1 MSPSHPGS
9 RRELLSIPKNTP
21 ANTAAPDRRT
31 FLAATAASAATIR
44 PRRANAAP
52 ANTQKPVNDVKP
64 TFELSELSIGTLQ
77 ERMQTGQESARSLVD
92 KYLNRVAE
100 LDPHLGSII
109 ELNPEAS
116 AIARLRDE
124 ERRQGKSRGPLHGIP
139 ILIKDN
145 IDTADRMKTTAG
157 SLALMDTPAPTSD
170 AFVVQRLRTAGAVLL
185 GKTNLS
191 EWANIR
197 SNRSTSGWSGRGG
210 QTNNPYVLDRNPCG
224 SSSGSGAAVAA
235 SLCAVAI
242 GTETDGSVLCPSSAC
257 GIVGIKPT
265 VGLVGR
271 TGIIPI
277 SHSQD
282 TAGPMA
288 RTVRDAAILLSVMAG
303 VDPEDPAT
311 SAAQGHLHPDYTTF
325 LDEDGLDGVRI
336 GVARNFF
343 GYHDGVDQV
352 MDNALDILRHR
363 GATLVDTDHLA
374 ATEKASAAETTVFQ
388 YELKHGMAAYLAR
401 LGAKSSMKTLQDL
414 IQFNEEHKDREMP
427 YFGQDFFLQSQ
438 EKGGL
443 TEFEYVEA
451 RAKCLRLTRTEGID
465 AGLAQD
471 QLTCFIAPTI
481 SLPCP
486 TDLVNGDHWLSG
498 STRPA
503 AIAGYPSISVPA
515 GCVHGL
521 PVGLSFF
528 ASAWSEP
535 KLLKLAYAF
544 EQASAL
550 RQPPRFLPTLKLDG

>member
-1 MSPSHPGS
+1 M
-9 RRELLSIPKNTP
+9 IPAANTP
-21 ANTAAPDRRT
+21 NGTAQPDRRT
-31 FLAATAASAATIR
+31 FLAATAVAAATVR
-44 PRRANAAP
+44 PTRADAP
-52 ANTQKPVNDVKP
+52 ATRPQDSVNHVNTS
-64 TFELSELSIGTLQ
+64 FELSELSIGALQ
-77 ERMQTGQESARSLVD
+77 ERMHSGQESARSLVD
-92 KYLNRVAE
+92 KYVARIKE
-100 LDPHLGSII
+100 LDPHLGSVI
-109 ELNPEAS
+109 ELNPEA
-116 AIARLRDE
+116 ATIAAARDQ
-124 ERRQGKSRGPLHGIP
+124 ERQQGKSRGPLHGIP
-139 ILIKDN
+139 VLIKDN
-145 IDTADRMKTTAG
+145 IDTADQMKTTAG
-157 SLALMDTPAPTSD
+157 SLALLNAPTPTAD
-170 AFVVQRLRTAGAVLL
+170 AFVVQRLRAAGAILL

-197 SNRSTSGWSGRGG
+197 SSRSTSGWSGRGG
-210 QTNNPYVLDRNPCG
+210 QTSNPYVLDRNPCG

-257 GIVGIKPT
+257 SIVGIKPT

-288 RTVRDAAILLSVMAG
+288 RSVRDAALLLSVMAG
-303 VDPEDPAT
+303 VDPEDAT
-311 SAAQGHLHPDYTTF
+311 TAAAKDHLHLDYTTF
-325 LDEDGLDGVRI
+325 LDREGLGGARI

-343 GYHDGVDQV
+343 GYHDGVDGV
-352 MDNALDILRHR
+352 MDNALEVLEQG
-363 GATLVDTDHLA
+363 GAALIDTDHLA
-374 ATEKASAAETTVFQ
+374 RTEQASDAETIVFQ
-388 YELKHGMAAYLAR
+388 YELKHGMASYLAR
-401 LGAKSSMKTLQDL
+401 LGDDAPMKTLQDL
-414 IQFNEEHKDREMP
+414 IDFNEQHKDREMP

-438 EKGGL
+438 EKGEL
-443 TEFEYVEA
+443 TDFEYIEA
-451 RAKCLRLTRTEGID
+451 RARCLRLTRTEGID

-471 QLTCFIAPTI
+471 QLTCFVAPTI

-515 GCVHGL
+515 GYVHGL
-521 PVGLSFF
+521 PVGISFF
-528 ASAWSEP
+528 GPAWSEP
-535 KLLKLAYAF
+535 TLIKLAYAF

>member
-1 MSPSHPGS
+1 MVPA
-9 RRELLSIPKNTP
+9 KDTP
-21 ANTAAPDRRT
+21 LAPAQPDRRT
-31 FLAATAASAATIR
+31 FLAATAVSAATVR
-44 PRRANAAP
+44 PTLANAP
-52 ANTQKPVNDVKP
+52 STRSQDPVNHVKP
-64 TFELSELSIGTLQ
+64 SFELSELSIGTLQ
-77 ERMQTGQESARSLVD
+77 ERMQSGQDSARSLVD
-92 KYLNRVAE
+92 KYVARITE
-100 LDPHLGSII
+100 LDPHLGSVL
-109 ELNPEAS
+109 ELNPEAGE
-116 AIARLRDE
+116 IADLRDR
-124 ERRQGKSRGPLHGIP
+124 ERSQGKSRGPLHGIP
-139 ILIKDN
+139 VLIKDN
-145 IDTADRMKTTAG
+145 IDTADQMKTTAG
-157 SLALMDTPAPTSD
+157 SLALLNAPTPATD
-170 AFVVQRLRTAGAVLL
+170 AFVVRRLRAAGAVLL

-197 SNRSTSGWSGRGG
+197 STRSTSGWSGRGG
-210 QTNNPYVLDRNPCG
+210 QTKNPYVLDRNPCG

-257 GIVGIKPT
+257 SIVGIKPT

-288 RTVRDAAILLSVMAG
+288 RTVRDAALLLSVMAG
-303 VDPEDPAT
+303 VDPDDPAT
-311 SAAQGHLHPDYTTF
+311 AAAQGHLHPDYTNF
-325 LDEDGLDGVRI
+325 LDREGLDGVRI

-343 GYHDGVDQV
+343 GYHDGVDEV
-352 MDNALDILRHR
+352 MDNALDVLRRR

-374 ATEKASAAETTVFQ
+374 ATEQASDAETTVFQ

-401 LGAKSSMKTLQDL
+401 LGDDSPMKTLQDL
-414 IQFNEEHKDREMP
+414 IDFNEQHKDREMP

-438 EKGGL
+438 EKGAL

-451 RAKCLRLTRTEGID
+451 RARCLRLTRTEGID
-465 AGLAQD
+465 AGLARD
-471 QLTCFIAPTI
+471 QLTCFVAPTI

-503 AIAGYPSISVPA
+503 AISGYPSISVPA
-515 GCVHGL
+515 GYAHGL

-535 KLLKLAYAF
+535 TLLKLAYAF
-544 EQASAL
+544 EQASAR
-550 RQPPRFLPTLKLDG
+550 RQPPRFLPTLELDG

>member
-1 MSPSHPGS
+1 MPPS
-9 RRELLSIPKNTP
+9 KNTP
-21 ANTAAPDRRT
+21 SGPIEPDRRN
-31 FLAATAASAATIR
+31 FLAAAAVSAVTVH
-44 PRRANAAP
+44 PFSTNAPHASP
-52 ANTQKPVNDVKP
+52 QKPVTNVKP
-64 TFELSELSIGTLQ
+64 SFELSELSISTLQ
-77 ERMQTGQESARSLVD
+77 ERLQSGQDSARSLVD
-92 KYLNRVAE
+92 KYLARITE
-100 LDPHLGSII
+100 LNPCLGSVI
-109 ELNPEAS
+109 ELNPEA
-116 AIARLRDE
+116 AGIADE
-124 ERRQGKSRGPLHGIP
+124 LDRERSQGKLRGPLHGIP

-145 IDTADRMKTTAG
+145 IDTADQMKTTAG
-157 SLALMDTPAPTSD
+157 SLALLNTPTPTSD

-303 VDPEDPAT
+303 VDPDDPAT
-311 SAAQGHLHPDYTTF
+311 VAAHDHLHADYTTF
-325 LDEDGLDGVRI
+325 LEDAGLDGARI

-343 GYHDGVDQV
+343 GYHDGVDGV
-352 MDNALDILRHR
+352 MDDALETLRRR
-363 GATLVDTDHLA
+363 GATLIDTDHLA
-374 ATEKASAAETTVFQ
+374 VTENASAAETTVFQ

-401 LGAKSSMKTLQDL
+401 LGDDSPMKTLQDL
-414 IQFNEEHKDREMP
+414 IDFNEQHKDREMP

-438 EKGGL
+438 EKGPL
-443 TEFEYVEA
+443 TDFEYVEA
-451 RAKCLRLTRTEGID
+451 RARCLRLTRTAGID
-465 AGLAQD
+465 AGLAQH
-471 QLTCFIAPTI
+471 QLACFVAPTI

-515 GCVHGL
+515 GYVHGL

-528 ASAWSEP
+528 GPAWSEP
-535 KLLKLAYAF
+535 TLLKLAYAF

-550 RQPPRFLPTLKLDG
+550 RQPPQFLPTLKLDG